1 MVKQISKNENIL
13 FRRIH
18 LFKVQLSLGGRELL
32 LEQVWYRVL
41 EGGSLIYVSN
51 TCLFKKHSQCLYLI
65 PQVLHFSSSCLYLN
79 LILWMRSA
87 RWLARFENDLALNLA
102 LLASCSLIFFY
113 IFASFLNF
121 FLYWKWKS
129 YAFFSIFT

>member
-13 FRRIH
+13 FRRIY

-51 TCLFKKHSQCLYLI
+51 TCLFKKHSQYLYLI

-79 LILWMRSA
+79 LIL
-87 RWLARFENDLALNLA
+87 
-102 LLASCSLIFFY
+102 
-113 IFASFLNF
+113 
-121 FLYWKWKS
+121 
-129 YAFFSIFT
+129 